1 MRKQIPITT
10 PKLYTSTCQSA
21 VSSLVSFVLVGVETE
36 ICPLVGVET
45 EICPLVG
52 VETEICPL
60 VGVETEICPLV
71 GVEVEVTYIKIKNDN
86 YIIIIYK
93 HKLRA

>member
-10 PKLYTSTCQSA
+10 PKLYTSTCQNA

-45 EICPLVG
+45 EICSLVG
-52 VETEICPL
+52 VD
-60 VGVETEICPLV
+60 VEA
-71 GVEVEVTYIKIKNDN
+71 TYIKIKNNN
-86 YIIIIYK
+86 YIIIIYN
-93 HKLRA
+93 HKLRT